1 MLRSKDANKSSS
13 SSSDKVAVDAASTL
27 PGWMN
32 IDKQI
37 ERCFPVAF
45 TRSLTSSET
54 CESFCVDHGADGAK
68 FTARMRATGT
78 PLRVAAHDC
87 HCYDMT
93 KCKELKGSSR
103 NFHNNHYSTVTG
115 AKTRDSDSDD
125 SRMLRSKDANKSS
138 SSDKVAVD
146 AASTLPGW
154 MNIDKQIERCFPVA
168 FTRSLTSSETCES
181 FCVDHGADGAKFTA
195 RMRATGTPLRVA
207 AHDCHCYD
215 MTKCKELKGSS
226 RNFHDN

>member
-1 MLRSKDANKSSS
+1 MGHYSKATGAKTRNSDSDGSRVLRSKDADKSSS
-13 SSSDKVAVDAASTL
+13 SSSDKVTVDATGTL
-27 PGWMN
+27 PAWMD

-68 FTARMRATGT
+68 FTARMRATVT

-103 NFHNNHYSTVTG
+103 NFRNNHYSTTTG
-115 AKTRDSDSDD
+115 AKTRDSNSDG
-125 SRMLRSKDANKSS
+125 SRMLC
-138 SSDKVAVD
+138 SDG
-146 AASTLPGW
+146 STLFA
-154 MNIDKQIERCFPVA
+154 C
-168 FTRSLTSSETCES
+168 S
-181 FCVDHGADGAKFTA
+181 
-195 RMRATGTPLRVA
+195 
-207 AHDCHCYD
+207 
-215 MTKCKELKGSS
+215 
-226 RNFHDN
+226 